1 MIILI
6 LTQTIEI
13 RKKTGLNTLM
23 IKYNLKCDNNHE
35 FESWF
40 SDSNEFNKLNKK
52 KLLECIYCSS
62 LNIQKSIMSPMVSGT
77 KLNEDKINLLDQKLL
92 SEKDQLIKLR
102 EHIEKNFEFVGD
114 KFSEKVRDLYYDKD
128 SKKSIYGTTT
138 TEERKEL
145 EEEGIDLLSVPWVS
159 KDN

>member
-1 MIILI
+1 
-6 LTQTIEI
+6 
-13 RKKTGLNTLM
+13 M
-23 IKYNLKCDNNHE
+23 IKYNLKCDNDHE

-62 LNIQKSIMSPMVSGT
+62 NKIQKSIMSPMVSGI
-77 KLNEDKINLLDQKLL
+77 KINEDKMSFVDQKLL
-92 SEKDQLIKLR
+92 NEKNQLIKLR

-114 KFSEKVRDLYYDKD
+114 KFSEKVRDVYYDKET
-128 SKKSIYGTTT
+128 KKSIYGTTT
-138 TEERKEL
+138 PEEKKEL
-145 EEEGIDLLSVPWVS
+145 EEEGIDLLSIPWVS

>member
-1 MIILI
+1 
-6 LTQTIEI
+6 
-13 RKKTGLNTLM
+13 M
-23 IKYNLKCDNNHE
+23 IKYNLKCDNDHE

-62 LNIQKSIMSPMVSGT
+62 NKIQKSIMSPMVSVI
-77 KLNEDKINLLDQKLL
+77 KANEDKISFLDQKLL
-92 SEKDQLIKLR
+92 SEKNQLIKLR

-114 KFSEKVRDLYYDKD
+114 KFSEKVRDVYYDKET
-128 SKKSIYGTTT
+128 KKSIYGTTT
-138 TEERKEL
+138 PEEKKEL
-145 EEEGIDLLSVPWVS
+145 EEEGIDLLSIPWVS